1 MISGFKLGAK
11 LPLYAFKRVNNGG
24 GSSAEGNK
32 EPPVAFLD
40 SLIIGEV
47 SLWSHPLVFSL
58 PVYKIRVTYSLKK
71 MSSGFFIMLLRRRG
85 LI

>member
-11 LPLYAFKRVNNGG
+11 LPLYAFKRVSKFGNGG
-24 GSSAEGNK
+24 GSSADGNK

-47 SLWSHPLVFSL
+47 FSWSYPLAPPFRS
-58 PVYKIRVTYSLKK
+58 
-71 MSSGFFIMLLRRRG
+71 
-85 LI
+85 